1 MVKYSAADLLAE
13 ELSLRTPQDFV
24 SKMIYK
30 LAKTS
35 SVKLT
40 IEVPLT
46 LYLRAEIFCEDVQD
60 IGELRFNQADLIAVL
75 YDDFLLYAK
84 KNPDPNHLFKI
95 LNTLDQQVGKK
106 TNLEQ
111 QQDQSVFKLVH
122 RSNTGQQMQAIE
134 ITFKRKSALRG
145 EVMLADIGEVHPGHP
160 YTLENMIQLLYCD
173 FVEKFRKG
181 DNNDALDAI
190 LTRLKEE

>member
-1 MVKYSAADLLAE
+1 MVRYSAADLLAE
-13 ELSLRTPQDFV
+13 ELSLRTPQDLV

-60 IGELRFNQADLIAVL
+60 IGEIQFNQADLIAVL

-84 KNPDPNHLFKI
+84 KNPDPNHLLKI
-95 LNTLDQQVGKK
+95 LNTLNQQVGKK

-122 RSNTGQQMQAIE
+122 QSNTDQQMQAIE

-145 EVMLADIGEVHPGHP
+145 EVILADIGEVHPVYH
-160 YTLENMIQLLYCD
+160 YTLEIMIQLLYCD
-173 FVEKFRKG
+173 FVEEFRKG

-190 LTRLKEE
+190 LARLKEE